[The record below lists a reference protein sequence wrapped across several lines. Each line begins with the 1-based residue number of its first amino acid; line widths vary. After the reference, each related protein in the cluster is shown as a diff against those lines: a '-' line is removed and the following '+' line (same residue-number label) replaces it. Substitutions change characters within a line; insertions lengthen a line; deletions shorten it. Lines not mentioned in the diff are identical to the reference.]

1 MYAYRAST
9 AVSDAHS
16 GVSMQHSLCSPRACP
31 LSVITFEPAR
41 LNLSCPESTRPQG
54 QLTRLEFSRVE
65 LSCFGGPAGDFP
77 DVVRYREILQAYD
90 ITQFPKL
97 KDSMLKAIEDSL
109 SVDIPSLVRQF
120 DNPYA

>member
-1 MYAYRAST
+1 MQGCMWCE
-9 AVSDAHS
+9 VS
-16 GVSMQHSLCSPRACP
+16 R
-31 LSVITFEPAR
+31 LSVLLAIGRQVCP
-41 LNLSCPESTRPQG
+41 SCWY
-54 QLTRLEFSRVE
+54 V
-65 LSCFGGPAGDFP
+65 PAGDFP
-77 DVVRYREILQAYD
+77 DVGRYREILQAYD

>member
-1 MYAYRAST
+1 MLA
-9 AVSDAHS
+9 
-16 GVSMQHSLCSPRACP
+16 
-31 LSVITFEPAR
+31 
-41 LNLSCPESTRPQG
+41 
-54 QLTRLEFSRVE
+54 
-65 LSCFGGPAGDFP
+65 AGDFP
-77 DVVRYREILQAYD
+77 DVVRYREILSAYD

>member
-1 MYAYRAST
+1 MSDELHTQIVRYKMIKC
-9 AVSDAHS
+9 AVCVA
-16 GVSMQHSLCSPRACP
+16 
-31 LSVITFEPAR
+31 
-41 LNLSCPESTRPQG
+41 
-54 QLTRLEFSRVE
+54 
-65 LSCFGGPAGDFP
+65 AGDFP

>member
-1 MYAYRAST
+1 MNCCYSQARDGLS
-9 AVSDAHS
+9 
-16 GVSMQHSLCSPRACP
+16 SLP
-31 LSVITFEPAR
+31 T
-41 LNLSCPESTRPQG
+41 
-54 QLTRLEFSRVE
+54 
-65 LSCFGGPAGDFP
+65 GDFP
-77 DVVRYREILQAYD
+77 DVARYREILSAYD

>member
-1 MYAYRAST
+1 MDFCYSHAC
-9 AVSDAHS
+9 D
-16 GVSMQHSLCSPRACP
+16 SLSF
-31 LSVITFEPAR
+31 L
-41 LNLSCPESTRPQG
+41 
-54 QLTRLEFSRVE
+54 
-65 LSCFGGPAGDFP
+65 PAGDFP
-77 DVVRYREILQAYD
+77 DVARYREILSAYD

>member
-1 MYAYRAST
+1 MSASPLQAYVNAQSHQCAS
-9 AVSDAHS
+9 
-16 GVSMQHSLCSPRACP
+16 
-31 LSVITFEPAR
+31 
-41 LNLSCPESTRPQG
+41 
-54 QLTRLEFSRVE
+54 
-65 LSCFGGPAGDFP
+65 AGDFP

>member
-1 MYAYRAST
+1 M
-9 AVSDAHS
+9 
-16 GVSMQHSLCSPRACP
+16 C
-31 LSVITFEPAR
+31 
-41 LNLSCPESTRPQG
+41 
-54 QLTRLEFSRVE
+54 
-65 LSCFGGPAGDFP
+65 GPAGDFP

>member
-1 MYAYRAST
+1 MPSKAKGPKL
-9 AVSDAHS
+9 VSDIFIGTLDCAPCCCAKQ
-16 GVSMQHSLCSPRACP
+16 GKVSMAC
-31 LSVITFEPAR
+31 TGMHA
-41 LNLSCPESTRPQG
+41 
-54 QLTRLEFSRVE
+54 E
-65 LSCFGGPAGDFP
+65 LVLKLFHNPAGDFP
-77 DVVRYREILQAYD
+77 DVVRYREILSAYD

>member
-1 MYAYRAST
+1 ML
-9 AVSDAHS
+9 D
-16 GVSMQHSLCSPRACP
+16 SLS
-31 LSVITFEPAR
+31 
-41 LNLSCPESTRPQG
+41 SCAI
-54 QLTRLEFSRVE
+54 L
-65 LSCFGGPAGDFP
+65 PAGDFP
-77 DVVRYREILQAYD
+77 DVVRYREILSAYD

>member
-1 MYAYRAST
+1 MLAKQP
-9 AVSDAHS
+9 VSLLHKFS
-16 GVSMQHSLCSPRACP
+16 EH
-31 LSVITFEPAR
+31 
-41 LNLSCPESTRPQG
+41 G
-54 QLTRLEFSRVE
+54 QLEGSTLLPVFV
-65 LSCFGGPAGDFP
+65 GDFP